1 MPVEVISYYIADIIP
16 LLMYER
22 FVAKLVI
29 NVEESREYASDAVV
43 ASVTSSFICFYLII
57 D

>member
-16 LLMYER
+16 SLMYER